1 MAKAGLINSTP
12 SRPNA
17 EEAAKLQL
25 RKAAEL
31 QLRVAYKIAVM
42 MMGGEKTVGRF
53 LMALQKKPRGRP
65 KGSTDPEGD
74 QILLAFY
81 DWLEARPDQL
91 GSRRP
96 PQWIGQYLHQT
107 HPRQFGNSA
116 NAIVIKVKRLVKQRA
131 REHALDLE
139 KRRQTERCAPT
150 P

>member
-17 EEAAKLQL
+17 AEEAAKLQL
-25 RKAAEL
+25 R
-31 QLRVAYKIAVM
+31 VAYEIAVI
-42 MMGGEKTVGRF
+42 MMGERAVSRF
-53 LMALQKKPRGRP
+53 LMVLQKKPRGRP
-65 KGSTDPEGD
+65 KGSTDPKRD
-74 QILLAFY
+74 QIVLAFY

-116 NAIVIKVKRLVKQRA
+116 NAIATKVKRLVKQRA